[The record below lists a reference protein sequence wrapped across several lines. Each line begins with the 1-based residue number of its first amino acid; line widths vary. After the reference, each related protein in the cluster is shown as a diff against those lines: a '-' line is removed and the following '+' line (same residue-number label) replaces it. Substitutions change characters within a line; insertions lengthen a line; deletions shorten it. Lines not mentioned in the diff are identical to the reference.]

1 MSKQPHAGYGEDRLL
16 TREEVAAQLGVSL
29 RTVARLADTDE
40 LPRVRIGRAV
50 RFRERDVAG
59 IVASGALHDDER
71 PACGPGAQKT
81 AGQGRHDSAR

>member
-1 MSKQPHAGYGEDRLL
+1 MTKHPDAAYGDDRLL

-50 RFRERDVAG
+50 RFRGRDVAS

-71 PACGPGAQKT
+71 PADGPGAQQT
-81 AGQGRHDSAR
+81 ARRGRHADAQ